1 MGLKYKLCLFY
12 TYRCEC
18 LTNLISKI
26 LQDTIKFKKI
36 HHENRKFKEIF
47 PHVNDYTTL
56 IQTLQHELSQL
67 LIQVVNRYAFRYDI

>member
-18 LTNLISKI
+18 LANLISKI
-26 LQDTIKFKKI
+26 LQGTIKFKEI
-36 HHENRKFKEIF
+36 HHGNRKFKEIF
-47 PHVNDYTTL
+47 PDVNDYTTR
-56 IQTLQHELSQL
+56 IQTLQGELPQL

>member
-26 LQDTIKFKKI
+26 LQDTIKFKEI

-47 PHVNDYTTL
+47 PDVNDYTTL
-56 IQTLQHELSQL
+56 IQTLQGELQEL